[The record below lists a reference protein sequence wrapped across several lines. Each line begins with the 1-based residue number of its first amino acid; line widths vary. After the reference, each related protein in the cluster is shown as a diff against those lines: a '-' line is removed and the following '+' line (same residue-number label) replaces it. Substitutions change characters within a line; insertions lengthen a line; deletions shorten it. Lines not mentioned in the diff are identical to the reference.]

1 MSLRIR
7 APLYE
12 TWYKYHQKSPRRIYA
27 KLSRDKLCK
36 KGSPTASLL
45 QMEKREKNRNIQ
57 ALSDSQVEGL
67 SKVTDKK
74 FGIATYFAA
83 QGMSSCYLLHFS
95 CSTSPEVSK
104 LFVFP
109 ADSASKTVYVA
120 STES

>member
-1 MSLRIR
+1 MAAVGQGQRTGTNPARKQNCIGFFV
-7 APLYE
+7 PF
-12 TWYKYHQKSPRRIYA
+12 
-27 KLSRDKLCK
+27 
-36 KGSPTASLL
+36 LL

-67 SKVTDKK
+67 SKATDKK